1 MKNYLISI
9 SFIVLYAFKLIGFP
23 SISFR
28 STNFQDNQR
37 EQDTFPS
44 EVNSSPSLFSQ
55 TSEESLYIKVLES
68 GEPDKYLHFVGRYPE
83 SYFAVLASCR
93 YLLLEL
99 NRGAQLEI
107 LINNLNE
114 IGFPARIISLY
125 PLIRSKPEHL
135 KKAVV
140 FTDHKLQMVLR
151 ENYSSQLREDPQ
163 VQWYLDFDK
172 LIDFPFDALHLA
184 ARQNYFRAQSDY
196 LQYLISDSLGLQRV
210 QKIFHR
216 INYIMEDLS
225 KNIGYSSTNDLFSH
239 VLDREYLMYGKL
251 SVFVYDAQQ
260 FKETYH
266 LVKSGW
272 SYPLNGLIFID
283 SRQTNE
289 QQFLEQLIH
298 QISHI
303 LIAGNLYDIHHSAC
317 RWFDEGFAQWAA
329 RCYVKYQTLQPF
341 ENSYQQSLQK
351 DDIQQL
357 RLNASKVWANRKKKK
372 IKFSSLNKQ
381 LTNFQNRKLQ
391 QEAETLSLS
400 IIAYLVETFGSEKL
414 LQVAGRISWVGQNYS
429 ERSLYYILG
438 WEYPDI
444 QKGWN
449 EWLKTAESSD
459 QRAE

>member
-1 MKNYLISI
+1 MKNQFILIS
-9 SFIVLYAFKLIGFP
+9 FFVLYTLEITG
-23 SISFR
+23 SSSFLFG
-28 STNFQDNQR
+28 SNVLQDNQ
-37 EQDTFPS
+37 QKNYTLPS
-44 EVNSSPSLFSQ
+44 EVNSSPLLFSQ
-55 TSEESLYIKVLES
+55 ASEESLYIKVLES
-68 GEPDKYLHFVGRYPE
+68 GDPDQYLQFLGRYPQ
-83 SYFAVLASCR
+83 SYFGVLAGCR

-99 NRGAQLEI
+99 ERGAQLEI
-107 LINNLNE
+107 LINNLNA
-114 IGFPARIISLY
+114 IGFPVRVISLY
-125 PLIRSKPEHL
+125 PLIRGKPEHL
-135 KKAVV
+135 QKAVI
-140 FTDHKLQMVLR
+140 FTDHKLQMILR
-151 ENYSSQLREDPQ
+151 ENYSSQLKEDPQ
-163 VQWYLDFDK
+163 VRWYVDFDK

-184 ARQNYFRAQSDY
+184 ARRNYFRVQSDH

-216 INYIMEDLS
+216 INYIMDDLS
-225 KNIGYSSTNDLFSH
+225 RNIGYASTDDLFSQ

-251 SVFVYDAQQ
+251 SVFVYDARQ

-283 SRQTNE
+283 SRLTNE

-303 LIAGNLYDIHHSAC
+303 FIAGNLYDIHHSAC

-329 RCYVKYQTLQPF
+329 RCYVKYQTLQPI
-341 ENSYQQSLQK
+341 ENSYQQFLLQ
-351 DDIQQL
+351 DDIHHL
-357 RLNASKVWANRKKKK
+357 RLAASEIWSNRKKKK
-372 IKFSSLNKQ
+372 IKFSTLNKQ
-381 LTNFQNRKLQ
+381 LTNFNNPKIQ

-400 IIAYLVETFGSEKL
+400 LIAYLVETFGSEKL
-414 LQVAGRISWVGQNYS
+414 LQVAGRISRVGQNYS

-438 WEYPDI
+438 WEYADI

-449 EWLKTAESSD
+449 EWLRTAESSE